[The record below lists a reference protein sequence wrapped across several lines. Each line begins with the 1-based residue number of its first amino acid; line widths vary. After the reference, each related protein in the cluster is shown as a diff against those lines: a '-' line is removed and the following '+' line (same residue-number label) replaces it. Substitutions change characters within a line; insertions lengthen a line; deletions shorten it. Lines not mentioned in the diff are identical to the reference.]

1 MFSLYSVFFKG
12 FLFKTTILI
21 VLVLSFITPP
31 LVFAL
36 MDFMSRDIR
45 LFFGVI
51 CLSLLFLQVRELSIS
66 RSYLFVLLFAVF
78 LLCIEIILAISQL
91 SNILSYYAVIS
102 TILLLGF
109 VLKNSIDRRYILVDL
124 WIKLGYLLSYSLIIL
139 FLLHQFTSIDTDYIN
154 IESYLSYSNRN
165 FEYSIFGV
173 SQSKHFGSITIARV
187 SGYFPEPQFAG
198 MYFMINILIS
208 RVPYIRDHYPKWGS
222 ANILAGLFTF
232 SSAFYFVLAVYFFL
246 NFINRIKVY
255 HRMFLIITMILIA
268 GVGVDYVSDVFN
280 VLFKYSS
287 LSDRAERVGN
297 AIGILSDISS
307 VSNLFFGHGVQYTG
321 VYDKGL
327 SIGFFH
333 VLVERGL
340 LGLFFV
346 LFMLFLFIK
355 NNKINYFVFILYLF
369 VFTWYVN
376 YIYWLGIL
384 VLLSAIMID
393 IEKTNNLN
401 NEGTLC

>member
-1 MFSLYSVFFKG
+1 MQHLYS
-12 FLFKTTILI
+12 FLFRTTILI
-21 VLVLSFITPP
+21 ALVLSFITPP
-31 LVFAL
+31 SIIAF

-51 CLSLLFLQVRELSIS
+51 CLFLLFLQVRELSIS

-78 LLCIEIILAISQL
+78 LLCIEIILAISKL
-91 SNILSYYAVIS
+91 SNILSYYAIIFI
-102 TILLLGF
+102 ILLLHL
-109 VLKNSIDRRYILVDL
+109 VLKSSIDKRYIYVDL
-124 WIKLGYLLSYSLIIL
+124 WVKIGYLLSYSLVVL

-154 IESYLSYSNRN
+154 LESYLSYSNRN

-173 SQSKHFGSITIARV
+173 SQPKHFGSITIARA
-187 SGYFPEPQFAG
+187 SGYWPESQFAG
-198 MYFMINILIS
+198 MYFMMNILIS
-208 RVPYIRDHYPKWGS
+208 RVPYIRDHYPTWGR
-222 ANILAGLFTF
+222 ANIWAGMFTF
-232 SSAFYFVLAVYFFL
+232 SSAFYIVLTAYFFL
-246 NFINRIKVY
+246 NNINRIKVY
-255 HRMFLIITMILIA
+255 HRIFLIITMTLIA
-268 GVGVDYVSDVFN
+268 GVGVYYLIDVFN
-280 VLFKYSS
+280 ALFNYTS
-287 LSDRAERVGN
+287 LSDRVDRAGN

-307 VSNLFFGHGVQYTG
+307 ITNLFFGHGVQYTG
-321 VYDKGL
+321 GHDKGL

-346 LFMLFLFIK
+346 LFLSFLFLK

-384 VLLSAIMID
+384 ALLSAIMID
-393 IEKTNNLN
+393 MEKTNNLN
-401 NEGTLC
+401 KEDTLC